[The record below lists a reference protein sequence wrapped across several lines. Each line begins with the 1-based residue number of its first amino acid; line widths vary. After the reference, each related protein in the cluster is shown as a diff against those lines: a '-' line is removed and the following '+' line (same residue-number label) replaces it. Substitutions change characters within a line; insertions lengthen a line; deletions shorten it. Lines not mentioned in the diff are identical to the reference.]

1 MDTKFLTAYNE
12 ISLENFIAVVKQN
25 LIFQAQIKILSDENK
40 LIPDL
45 QKNREEFLSLNE
57 KYKEISQEKEI
68 LQRKLNEKDSIILN
82 SSKVDAE
89 KFRIQ
94 TALNSKTKEF
104 SILKEA
110 FESLQ
115 TELNNEKESNKKLKE
130 MIPLSKRKKIKEEVK
145 KEVKEDPTTLKVV
158 SSGGTF

>member
-1 MDTKFLTAYNE
+1 MDTKFLTTYNE

-45 QKNREEFLSLNE
+45 QKIREEFLSLNE

-115 TELNNEKESNKKLKE
+115 TELNNQKESNKKLKE
-130 MIPLSKRKKIKEEVK
+130 MIPLSKKKKIKEEVK
-145 KEVKEDPTTLKVV
+145 EEVKEDPTTLKVV